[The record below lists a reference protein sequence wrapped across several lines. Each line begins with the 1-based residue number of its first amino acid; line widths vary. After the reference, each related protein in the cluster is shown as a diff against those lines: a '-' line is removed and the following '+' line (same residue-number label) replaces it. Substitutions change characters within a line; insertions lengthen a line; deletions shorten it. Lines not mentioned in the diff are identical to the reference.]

1 MNPIELNKD
10 NFSATINS
18 DKTVLVDLWAPWCG
32 PCRMLSPIV
41 DEVAEEAENLNL
53 IVAKVN
59 VDDNVEI
66 AKNYGV
72 SAIPTLLVFKNG
84 ELYKKSI
91 GLVSKE
97 EILELIK

>member
-1 MNPIELNKD
+1 MNPIELNNE
-10 NFSATINS
+10 NFNQTINS
-18 DKTVLVDLWAPWCG
+18 GKTVLVDLWAPWCG

-41 DEVAEEAENLNL
+41 DEVAEDAENLGI

-59 VDDNVEI
+59 VDDNIEI
-66 AKNYGV
+66 AQKYSV
-72 SAIPTLLVFKNG
+72 SAIPTLLIFKNG
-84 ELYKKSI
+84 ELANKSV